1 MVLQRLAPVIF
12 VLLWST
18 GWVVAKYASFYAD
31 PLTFLALRY
40 AVAAILFYA
49 VCRFS
54 GVRWPRSRQ
63 ATGHAMVSGI
73 FLHGL
78 YLGMVWW
85 AIGHGVPAALSGIIA
100 GLQPLM
106 TAVAAGLLIGEMLTR
121 LQRLGLI
128 LGFCGIAIAV
138 LPNVLTLDASAI
150 PAGPIAVNV
159 LAMVCVTVGTLYQ
172 KRFLREGDLRAVAT
186 LQYVGALAI
195 TLPAAFALEEMR
207 LDYGLPLFLILG
219 WSVLG
224 ISMGAVA
231 LLLLL
236 IRRGDVSKAA
246 SMTYLVPPLAAI
258 EASFLFGETLT
269 LPMIV
274 GTVIVV
280 VGVYLTNRK
289 EVVKAA

>member
-1 MVLQRLAPVIF
+1 MILQRLAPVLF

-40 AVAAILFYA
+40 AVAAVLFYA

-54 GVRWPRSRQ
+54 GVQWPRSRT
-63 ATGHAMVSGI
+63 ALGHAMVSGI

-106 TAVAAGLLIGEMLTR
+106 TAVAAGFLIGEVLSR
-121 LQRLGLI
+121 IQRLGLA

-138 LPNVLTLDASAI
+138 LPNVLTLEAGAI
-150 PAGPIAVNV
+150 PAGPIAINV
-159 LAMVCVTVGTLYQ
+159 LAMLCVTAGTLYQ

-195 TLPAAFALEEMR
+195 TLPAAFVLEEMR
-207 LDYGLPLFLILG
+207 LDFGLPLVLILG

-246 SMTYLVPPLAAI
+246 SLIYLVPPLAAI
-258 EASFLFGETLT
+258 EASMLFGETLT
-269 LPMIV
+269 LPMII
-274 GTVIVV
+274 GTIIVV

-289 EVVKAA
+289 DMVKAA